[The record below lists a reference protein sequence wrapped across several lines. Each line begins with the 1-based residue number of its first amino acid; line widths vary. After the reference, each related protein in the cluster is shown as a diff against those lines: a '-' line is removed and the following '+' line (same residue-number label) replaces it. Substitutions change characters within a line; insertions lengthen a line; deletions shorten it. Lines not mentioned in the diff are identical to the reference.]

1 MRELVILMLVAVAL
15 AWCADHVT
23 IRPLNKQKMHRQ
35 FLFSVAIFILLAG
48 FAGLRKWYNDTETY
62 RYAYEAMNCFPAYWK
77 TVKFDL
83 GSNFGFGIINAWLKT
98 GGVTSQNFL
107 MFWALIV
114 VGLHLFFLHKYS
126 ANYALSVFLLFTTG
140 TFLFMCAA
148 IKQTAAV
155 AIGLLAIHFF
165 IKKQYA
171 VYVLLVF
178 LASTIHP
185 YALMFLSV
193 PFFTYK
199 PWTKKTYFFIIIF
212 VASGLA
218 LQPLMG
224 TIINITTMIGEEYTV
239 AEFSGAGI
247 NIFRVIVCNVPLFL
261 SFMYRKQM
269 FSDSSR
275 KENLFM
281 NLSMLNGAI
290 MFVGLFGTANYF
302 ARLANYFLIFQAL
315 VLPWM
320 VSKIQ
325 TRDREIITTVMVLCY
340 IAYFYYENVIN
351 QPFDQNFMRLR
362 VVEYLAQLGG

>member
-35 FLFSVAIFILLAG
+35 FLFSIAIFILLAG

-83 GSNFGFGIINAWLKT
+83 
-98 GGVTSQNFL
+98 
-107 MFWALIV
+107 FWALIV

-224 TIINITTMIGEEYTV
+224 TIININDDRRRIYG
-239 AEFSGAGI
+239 
-247 NIFRVIVCNVPLFL
+247 R
-261 SFMYRKQM
+261 R
-269 FSDSSR
+269 
-275 KENLFM
+275 
-281 NLSMLNGAI
+281 
-290 MFVGLFGTANYF
+290 
-302 ARLANYFLIFQAL
+302 
-315 VLPWM
+315 
-320 VSKIQ
+320 IQ
-325 TRDREIITTVMVLCY
+325 WGRH
-340 IAYFYYENVIN
+340 
-351 QPFDQNFMRLR
+351 
-362 VVEYLAQLGG
+362 

>member
-35 FLFSVAIFILLAG
+35 FLFSIAIFILLAG

-199 PWTKKTYFFIIIF
+199 PWTKKRI
-212 VASGLA
+212 S
-218 LQPLMG
+218 
-224 TIINITTMIGEEYTV
+224 
-239 AEFSGAGI
+239 
-247 NIFRVIVCNVPLFL
+247 L
-261 SFMYRKQM
+261 S
-269 FSDSSR
+269 
-275 KENLFM
+275 
-281 NLSMLNGAI
+281 
-290 MFVGLFGTANYF
+290 
-302 ARLANYFLIFQAL
+302 
-315 VLPWM
+315 
-320 VSKIQ
+320 
-325 TRDREIITTVMVLCY
+325 
-340 IAYFYYENVIN
+340 
-351 QPFDQNFMRLR
+351 
-362 VVEYLAQLGG
+362 